1 MGPIPTEELPPL
13 PDSMPFFVPGQGD
26 THPLQ
31 QRMHV
36 AGPDERRQCFRRE
49 LCCDLQ
55 LIDNVMSDPAARK
68 AIPGRCLDI
77 SDAGLYAT
85 IPLGY
90 GVTIGQRYTFRIM
103 VPERG
108 PEPGAVQIVA
118 QQGVIVRTELL
129 VGCDELGDRLGIGV
143 RLTGHRSGVVP
154 MPAW

>member
-1 MGPIPTEELPPL
+1 MGPTPTEELPQL
-13 PDSMPFFVPGQGD
+13 QDRVPFFVPGPGE
-26 THPLQ
+26 TYPLQ
-31 QRMHV
+31 SRMHT
-36 AGPDERRQCFRRE
+36 AGPDERRQCYRRE

-55 LIDNVMSDPAARK
+55 LIDNVMSDPMTAR
-68 AIPGRCLDI
+68 IVPGRCLDV

-85 IPLGY
+85 VPLGH

-108 PEPGAVQIVA
+108 PEPGATQVVS

-129 VGCDELGDRLGIGV
+129 VGCEGIEDRLGVGV